1 MVSQPFL
8 AECRCRFPQTGGLG
22 RIPRSFYLTNSD
34 AKQAMTL
41 VKQLVKTKDVFVD
54 EKLNLMVVKDTPDAV
69 RMTERLV
76 ASLDV
81 AEPEVMLEVEVLE
94 VSRTK
99 LQELGVEWPSQVGY
113 GILTPTTTS
122 SVTTNTSTTTSTN
135 LGGTLQP
142 GYVNLRDTGSLV
154 PFVANPA
161 LVLHLRSDDG
171 NTTLL
176 ANPRIRVKNR
186 EKAKVHIGEKLPVF
200 TTTSTANVGVSASVT
215 YLDVGLKLE
224 VEPAVSLDDE
234 VSIKMALDVSHIV
247 KEVTGPS
254 GTLA

>member
-113 GILTPTTTS
+113 GILTPQTT
-122 SVTTNTSTTTSTN
+122 TTTSTATGVVGSTTTF
-135 LGGTLQP
+135 GGQLQP
-142 GYVNLRDTGSLV
+142 GYVDLNKFSSLT

-176 ANPRIRVKNR
+176 ATRTRNPR
-186 EKAKVHIGEKLPVF
+186 
-200 TTTSTANVGVSASVT
+200 
-215 YLDVGLKLE
+215 
-224 VEPAVSLDDE
+224 
-234 VSIKMALDVSHIV
+234 M
-247 KEVTGPS
+247 TG
-254 GTLA
+254 